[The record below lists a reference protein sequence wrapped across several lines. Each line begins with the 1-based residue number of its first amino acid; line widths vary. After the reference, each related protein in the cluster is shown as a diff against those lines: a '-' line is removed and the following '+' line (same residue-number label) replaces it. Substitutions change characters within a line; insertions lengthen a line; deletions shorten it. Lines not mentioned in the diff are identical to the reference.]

1 MLTETL
7 MLRGTPK
14 NTLITIAA
22 RVSGESTAANIIV
35 NVDIVMPEDVA
46 VATVHVQ
53 HQHLVLMKLVLNGHT
68 LPDALLASFGWDEGV
83 MAGVYDAVSM
93 EGEKYH
99 TWWLKENQAYE
110 NRMARR
116 DHADQMALEQ
126 DDSRERMRSF

>member
-1 MLTETL
+1 M
-7 MLRGTPK
+7 RNIPK
-14 NTLITIAA
+14 NRLTIIETGID
-22 RVSGESTAANIIV
+22 SQSTAANIIL
-35 NVDIVMPEDVA
+35 NVTITMPEDTA

-83 MAGVYDAVSM
+83 MAGVYDAVSI